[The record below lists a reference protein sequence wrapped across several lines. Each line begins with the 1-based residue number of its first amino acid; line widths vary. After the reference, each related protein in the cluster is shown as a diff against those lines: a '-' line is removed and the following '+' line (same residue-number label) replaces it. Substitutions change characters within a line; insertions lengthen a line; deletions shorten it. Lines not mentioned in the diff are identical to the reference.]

1 MPGRSYS
8 TGSSTVST
16 LLVAASIWPSAAY
29 SVVVLPLPVGPVTST
44 MPCGWCTRR
53 SSSASTPGAMPRR
66 SSLRRPASLSSSRS
80 TARSPCRWARW
91 TRGCRWAGRPRAA
104 RCGRPAAALLG
115 DVQVGHDLDARDQR
129 RMQRLAR
136 ADHVAQATVDAVAHH
151 RMRLERLD
159 VDVAGAVARGL
170 GEQGVDHADDGRV
183 VLGVEQVRDFRHLVH
198 QPVQVDLVL
207 GRADHGGGVAGGVG
221 VGRRQQGLQLGV
233 GGLAQRHRAMAA
245 AHFGDGPGRRQ
256 RADDQL
262 VAVARAAQRPAAR
275 APRHRAGASRRLA
288 RLRRRARS

>member
-66 SSLRRPASLSSSRS
+66 SSLRRPPCPAVA
-80 TARSPCRWARW
+80 ARALRARWARW
-91 TRGCRWAGRPRAA
+91 TRGCRWAGRHAQRDAA
-104 RCGRPAAALLG
+104 VLREALLG

-136 ADHVAQATVDAVAHH
+136 ADHVAQAAVDAVAHH

-183 VLGVEQVRDFRHLVH
+183 VLGVEQVRDSGISCINRSRSTSFSAAR
-198 QPVQVDLVL
+198 
-207 GRADHGGGVAGGVG
+207 HGGGIAGVG
-221 VGRRQQGLQLGV
+221 VGRRQQGPSSASAVWRSGTGPWRRRTSVMAQEGV
-233 GGLAQRHRAMAA
+233 SGLTTSSSPSPARRS
-245 AHFGDGPGRRQ
+245 GRC
-256 RADDQL
+256 
-262 VAVARAAQRPAAR
+262 ARAQA
-275 APRHRAGASRRLA
+275 
-288 RLRRRARS
+288 